1 MTKRSQPA
9 RRAADDALQSFA
21 DSLREH
27 VSTREALLA
36 EAKAMT
42 RKRRTV
48 RRSAL
53 AVLLGGAVLGSLWHL
68 DPAWQTQDVRV
79 AIGQREQLQLADGSQ
94 VDLDS
99 GSHLRIEK
107 RLRSRQ
113 LELVQGQAQFNVVHA
128 EKPFIV
134 RSQDVR
140 IRDIGTVF
148 DVRSDRRGVVV
159 GVIEGAVDVSNG
171 AVAAQRLVAG
181 EQLHAD
187 AGQIDAPH
195 AVDLNTLTAWQ
206 HGKLRFNGAPLSEVI
221 IDFQRYRQA
230 PISVADARTGAL
242 RLSGE
247 YDSNAVDTLLHLL
260 PSILPVHVNT
270 RADGSLVISA
280 AH

>member
-1 MTKRSQPA
+1 MGARLAGLRLLMSKRPQPEH
-9 RRAADDALQSFA
+9 RTADDALQSFA

-27 VSTREALLA
+27 VPSREALLT
-36 EAKAMT
+36 EAKALT
-42 RKRRTV
+42 HKRRTA

-53 AVLLGGAVLGSLWHL
+53 ALLLGSAVLGSLWHL
-68 DPAWQTQDVRV
+68 DPPWQTEDVRV
-79 AIGQREQLQLADGSQ
+79 AIGQREHLRLADGSQ

-134 RSQDVR
+134 RSQDVQ

-159 GVIEGAVDVSNG
+159 GVIEGAVEVSSG
-171 AVAAQRLVAG
+171 STAAQRLMAG
-181 EQLHAD
+181 EQLGAN
-187 AGQIDAPH
+187 ARKVGAPY

-206 HGKLRFNGAPLSEVI
+206 HGKLRFNGVPLAEVI
-221 IDFQRYRQA
+221 VDLQRYRQA

-247 YDSNAVDTLLHLL
+247 YDPAAAAPRH
-260 PSILPVHVNT
+260 
-270 RADGSLVISA
+270 SA
-280 AH
+280 GAREHAR